1 MIIMSNFALEVKG
14 LSKSYGNK
22 SVLKD
27 LSFTALLNDFSV
39 ICGKPGNG
47 KSVLVR
53 TIMGLEDVD
62 AGQIIVRGK
71 DVTETDSG
79 SRNIGYI
86 PQSFALYP
94 HFSVRE
100 NIEYPLNLI
109 KASKEAK
116 TEAVDRVSTLLKI
129 GDLLEKMPVQL
140 SGGQK
145 QRVAIARGL
154 SKATDVYVL
163 DDPLVGLDFKL
174 RERLIEDLRLTQEQL
189 QVAFLYI
196 TSDPLE
202 ALQLAKTVL
211 ILSDGKIIQQGA
223 LADVYDAP
231 SSLSSMIT
239 LGFPEANVVT
249 GMIQSSNFISEI
261 FETPVDVIGSSKGAI
276 AGIRPEGILI
286 GKHPGNIAVSATL
299 TLLENLGSEF
309 AAYLEV
315 KGTQIITIVS
325 RTDTEGIKLLESNNL
340 TISIK
345 PEAITLFDSA
355 SKKKIGVG
363 VSHV

>member
-1 MIIMSNFALEVKG
+1 MKIMSNSALEVKG
-14 LSKSYGNK
+14 LSKSYGDK
-22 SVLKD
+22 LVLND
-27 LSFTALLNDFSV
+27 LSFTASLNDFSI

-62 AGQIIVRGK
+62 AGRIIVRGQ
-71 DVTETDSG
+71 DVTDADSG

-100 NIEYPLNLI
+100 NIEYPLDLI
-109 KASKEAK
+109 KASKEVKA
-116 TEAVDRVSTLLKI
+116 EAVDRVSALLKI
-129 GDLLEKMPVQL
+129 GDLLEKKPVQL

-211 ILSDGKIIQQGA
+211 ILADGKIVQQGA

-231 SSLSSMIT
+231 SSLSSMTT
-239 LGFPEANVVT
+239 LGFPEANVVP
-249 GMIQSSNFISEI
+249 GKIQGSKFTSEI
-261 FETPVDVIGSSKGAI
+261 FEVAVAVTGGSTGAI

-286 GKHPGNIAVSATL
+286 GKQPGTIEVSATL
-299 TLLENLGSEF
+299 KLLENLGSEF
-309 AAYLEV
+309 AAYLDV
-315 KGTQIITIVS
+315 KGTQFITVLS
-325 RTDTEGIKLLESNNL
+325 RTDIEGIKLLESKNL

-355 SKKKIGVG
+355 SNKKIGAG
-363 VSHV
+363 VAHV